1 MPHNFIF
8 RIWILSFL
16 NRYRK
21 ENEMIGLVWSL
32 LASLILIG
40 CGGAKVAQMQ
50 DPQSPQWTV
59 ENPNA
64 AAGRNLGSSA
74 EAKRLTS
81 APSSLEALQSGQ
93 STATPASSPVKDVYF
108 GFDRYD
114 LTDESR
120 ATLKGNADWLKNNPA
135 LRIQIEGHCDE
146 RGTAEYN
153 LALGAKR
160 AQTARDYLVTLG
172 ISGDRLSTISYGE
185 EIPVCTE
192 QTEDCWAQ
200 NRRARFVL
208 ASGQPTS

>member
-1 MPHNFIF
+1 M
-8 RIWILSFL
+8 
-16 NRYRK
+16 
-21 ENEMIGLVWSL
+21 
-32 LASLILIG
+32 
-40 CGGAKVAQMQ
+40 
-50 DPQSPQWTV
+50 

-64 AAGRNLGSSA
+64 TAGRNLGSSA

-114 LTDESR
+114 LTEESR

-200 NRRARFVL
+200 NRRARFVV
-208 ASGQPTS
+208 AAGQPTS

>member
-1 MPHNFIF
+1 
-8 RIWILSFL
+8 
-16 NRYRK
+16 
-21 ENEMIGLVWSL
+21 MIGFVWSL

-64 AAGRNLGSSA
+64 TAGRNLGSSA

-81 APSSLEALQSGQ
+81 ATSSLEALQSGQ

-120 ATLKGNADWLKNNPA
+120 ATLKGNA
-135 LRIQIEGHCDE
+135 GHCDE

-172 ISGDRLSTISYGE
+172 IGGDRLSTISYGE

-200 NRRARFVL
+200 NRRARFVI

>member
-1 MPHNFIF
+1 
-8 RIWILSFL
+8 
-16 NRYRK
+16 
-21 ENEMIGLVWSL
+21 
-32 LASLILIG
+32 
-40 CGGAKVAQMQ
+40 
-50 DPQSPQWTV
+50 
-59 ENPNA
+59 
-64 AAGRNLGSSA
+64 
-74 EAKRLTS
+74 
-81 APSSLEALQSGQ
+81 LQSGQ

-114 LTDESR
+114 LTEESR

-172 ISGDRLSTISYGE
+172 SSGEPLSTISDGE

-192 QTEDCWAQ
+192 QTETVGRKIAWLVSSSLPVNPRHDKNTAVISSESQ
-200 NRRARFVL
+200 I
-208 ASGQPTS
+208 GID

>member
-1 MPHNFIF
+1 
-8 RIWILSFL
+8 
-16 NRYRK
+16 
-21 ENEMIGLVWSL
+21 MIGLVWSL
-32 LASLILIG
+32 LISLILVG
-40 CGGAKVAQMQ
+40 CGAPVAQVQ
-50 DPQSPQWTV
+50 NSQSPQWTV

-64 AAGRNLGSSA
+64 SAGRGLGSST

-114 LTDESR
+114 LTEESR
-120 ATLKGNADWLKNNPA
+120 ATLKGNADWLKNNPG

-172 ISGDRLSTISYGE
+172 IGGDRLSTISYGE
-185 EIPVCTE
+185 EIPMCNE
-192 QTEDCWAQ
+192 HTEDCWAQ
-200 NRRARFVL
+200 NRRARFVV
-208 ASGQPTS
+208 ASSQPTS